1 MIYWLNFS
9 DEDEV
14 SFGDIY
20 FEARDNFN
28 IIDFKHYIK
37 MDIIKKL
44 KKVEESTSNKGYGKK
59 LYWLDDLLQYSY
71 CSYKE
76 PGKNCV
82 YNYEIRILLEYAESR
97 KIEVKI
103 VDAPFS
109 YIGMSVSLENISNG
123 K

>member
-20 FEARDNFN
+20 FEARDDFN

-37 MDIIKKL
+37 MDIIEKL

-59 LYWLDDLLQYSY
+59 LYWLDDLLQHSH
-71 CSYKE
+71 CPYKR
-76 PGKNCV
+76 PRKNCV

-109 YIGMSVSLENISNG
+109 YIGMSISLENISNDM
-123 K
+123 